1 MDATT
6 FPTKRVGSLMML
18 KPNPSSS
25 SVLKQISLNKRLVE
39 KKFAAHSP
47 LEAERDLQEEES
59 GLGSGLE
66 SSSESS
72 EEETG
77 GAEYNPQPLF
87 SSHQKLSNLQLY
99 VSEEMEAGPVKT
111 NRRPLDT
118 TSLSSK
124 GKGAWPGLER
134 RKEVNVAT
142 NSASVSL
149 LGRGSRVDQALKL
162 RESLRKGREAKRE
175 EAQQQ
180 QQGQSGDLAESGDL
194 WSQFRKE
201 RKKGEEEPLSHVM
214 PAGMFVGKRHEDILA
229 NIRSR
234 SGAELK
240 EKFAKLVCK

>member
-1 MDATT
+1 
-6 FPTKRVGSLMML
+6 MML

-39 KKFAAHSP
+39 KKFAAHSQ
-47 LEAERDLQEEES
+47 LEAERDLQDEES
-59 GLGSGLE
+59 GLGTGQE
-66 SSSESS
+66 ISSESS
-72 EEETG
+72 EEEETG

-99 VSEEMEAGPVKT
+99 VSEETETGPVKT
-111 NRRPLDT
+111 NRRPFDT

-134 RKEVNVAT
+134 RKEVDVAS

-149 LGRGSRVDQALKL
+149 LGRGSRVDQALRL

-175 EAQQQ
+175 EDQEE
-180 QQGQSGDLAESGDL
+180 QQGQSGDL